1 MKLNQTLT
9 FNFHLFQPILEG
21 TVDQG
26 SKWPSIL
33 VRIHT
38 YIQSLNIP
46 LCAISR
52 QVFGREKCFQ
62 YSIRM
67 FLLCSKRRVVKL
79 CKYHDTSGSNFK
91 ALWATY
97 LTALKHQNSLNYHHR
112 PAPFHQPTSFSS
124 SPWTFSKSILHHFII
139 NHLAAN
145 PNQHILI

>member
-97 LTALKHQNSLNYHHR
+97 LTALKHQNSLNYHHH
-112 PAPFHQPTSFSS
+112 PATLSSAHLLFIFSLDILKKHS
-124 SPWTFSKSILHHFII
+124 SPFYHQSPCCKS
-139 NHLAAN
+139 
-145 PNQHILI
+145 